1 MAPSAPGYL
10 TVYGARIHY
19 ELAGE
24 GEPVVFVHG
33 FACDLSMWEP
43 QIPDFSSRF
52 HTLRYDAR
60 GFGRSSLPGAE
71 PYGHYHDLA
80 AMIEQLDLAPA
91 HVVGLSRGGSIA
103 LNFAITYPRLV
114 RKLVLAGASPGPAQ
128 AHKVQDSGP
137 NEGYQQLLNVAREQ
151 GIDAAKRLYAQSGI
165 FTAAQTN
172 PDALAMVHRMLD
184 DYSGWHFVNDD
195 PQTDPDPPA
204 HERLDEIAA
213 PTLAVVGERDV
224 ELFHTLADMVEQ
236 RAPNARKAII
246 PGVGHMVN
254 AEAPDAF
261 NRLVLDFLGP

>member
-19 ELAGE
+19 ELAGD

-137 NEGYQQLLNVAREQ
+137 NEGY
-151 GIDAAKRLYAQSGI
+151 S
-165 FTAAQTN
+165 
-172 PDALAMVHRMLD
+172 
-184 DYSGWHFVNDD
+184 SC
-195 PQTDPDPPA
+195 
-204 HERLDEIAA
+204 
-213 PTLAVVGERDV
+213 
-224 ELFHTLADMVEQ
+224 
-236 RAPNARKAII
+236 
-246 PGVGHMVN
+246 
-254 AEAPDAF
+254 
-261 NRLVLDFLGP
+261 